1 MARKAPLRGNL
12 GFAFGLAFDVFKNL
26 YVSDAL
32 SALYKIAPGG
42 AVSTVFRASDYGT
55 LQTHQF
61 FGVAVDKAN
70 NVYLADAVQNVVYRF
85 TTRGQQSI
93 FVSGLAANGLAF
105 DSMGNLWSRLRTK
118 MATFPTAQ
126 VFPLVVR
133 SLNLARWKTDDY
145 RVRVR
150 RARPPR
156 YRYRCLWQHLCDRSR
171 VRQPRQSL
179 LFQL

>member
-105 DSMGNLWSRLRTK
+105 DRHGKSVVATAYEDGDLSNGAGIPFGGKIIKISPAGRQTIIASGLGERDLRGIAIDAFGNIFVT
-118 MATFPTAQ
+118 
-126 VFPLVVR
+126 
-133 SLNLARWKTDDY
+133 
-145 RVRVR
+145 
-150 RARPPR
+150 
-156 YRYRCLWQHLCDRSR
+156 
-171 VRQPRQSL
+171 
-179 LFQL
+179 